1 MTSQTG
7 PVRDDV
13 AATTPMSEVALLLQ
27 PEDDVAITTRDLP
40 AGLRLSSLG
49 GELALRG
56 HVPRSHKLA
65 VRDVPAGGT
74 VHKYGQSI
82 GSATADIKAGDH
94 VHSHNLGMD
103 LTARAYEFG
112 TARTVLP
119 VPAGPVRFFQ
129 GYHRAN
135 GRVGTRNYIAVL
147 TSVNCSASSAR
158 MIADQFRGA
167 ALDAYPQVDG
177 VIALTH
183 QSGCGLVTG
192 SDGANTLVRTL
203 RGYAQHPN
211 IGGLLVLGLGCE
223 MVPVQSLVSGLGPST
238 DTIVETLTIQDAG
251 GVRATVRAGVERIKE
266 MLPLLDA
273 RRRTPAPIS
282 ELVLGLNCGG
292 SDGYSGITANP
303 ALGRASD
310 LLVAAGGT
318 SVLAETPEVFGAEHL
333 LTRRAVSEAVGRRLL
348 DRLDWWQAYAAAGG
362 GTLDNNPA
370 PGNKAGGLTT
380 ILEKSLGAVAKAGQ
394 ADLSAVYEYAEPI
407 TERGLVFMDTPGYD
421 PVSVTGIVAGG
432 ATVVC
437 FTTGR
442 GSVFGCRPTPS
453 IKLATNTEM
462 FERMSEDM
470 DINCGRI
477 VDGTADLAEVGDE
490 IFELIIAVASG
501 RQTVSEALDIG
512 QEEFIPWQLGTVT

>member
-1 MTSQTG
+1 MDREHLSDVALVLR
-7 PVRDDV
+7 PDDDV
-13 AATTPMSEVALLLQ
+13 AVTARDLAAGTELTTP
-27 PEDDVAITTRDLP
+27 
-40 AGLRLSSLG
+40 G
-49 GELALRG
+49 GTLVLRG
-56 HVPRSHKLA
+56 DVPRSHKLA
-65 VRDVPAGGT
+65 LRDVLSGST
-74 VHKYGQSI
+74 VYKYGQSI
-82 GSATADIKAGDH
+82 GLATADIHAGDH

-103 LTARAYEFG
+103 QTARAYEFG
-112 TARTVLP
+112 TSRTVLP
-119 VPAGPVRFFQ
+119 AASGPIRMFQ

-135 GRVGTRNYIAVL
+135 GRIGTRNYIGVL

-158 MIADQFRGA
+158 MIVDQFRGP
-167 ALDAYPQVDG
+167 ALDSYPGVDG

-183 QSGCGLVTG
+183 QSGCGLVPG
-192 SDGANTLVRTL
+192 SEGASTLVRTL
-203 RGYAQHPN
+203 RGYARHPN
-211 IGGLLVLGLGCE
+211 ISGLLVLGLGCE
-223 MVPVQSLVSGLGPST
+223 MVPVQSLVSGLDLPT
-238 DTIVETLTIQDAG
+238 DTLVQTLTIQETG
-251 GVRATVRAGVERIKE
+251 GVRATVRAGVEQVRQ
-266 MLPLLDA
+266 MLPELDA
-273 RRRTPAPIS
+273 RRRAPAPIS
-282 ELVLGLNCGG
+282 EIVLGLNCGG

-318 SVLAETPEVFGAEHL
+318 SLLAETPEVFGAEHL
-333 LTRRAVSEAVGRRLL
+333 LTRRAVSEAVGQRLL
-348 DRLDWWQAYAAAGG
+348 DRLDWWQGYAAAGG
-362 GTLDNNPA
+362 GTLDNNPS

-432 ATVVC
+432 ATVVV

-462 FERMSEDM
+462 FEQMSEDM
-470 DINCGRI
+470 DLNCGRI
-477 VDGTADLAEVGDE
+477 VDGTATLAEVGDE
-490 IFELIIAVASG
+490 IFERIIAVASG
-501 RQTVSEALDIG
+501 EPTVSEELDIG